1 MTPKSE
7 TETYDEFIN
16 LVKREAS
23 FATLLEVIK
32 EINAD
37 TSLSASNKSDML
49 KSISKVFVK
58 FQTTVKQ

>member
-23 FATLLEVIK
+23 FATLLEVIVPWEK
-32 EINAD
+32 P
-37 TSLSASNKSDML
+37 
-49 KSISKVFVK
+49 
-58 FQTTVKQ
+58 